1 MALKNIDGFKIDNI
15 ISKSQIK
22 KLEIQTVE
30 KIKSMYANTN
40 ILVDEEIND
49 VKYFYDIETGKKY
62 IMLSIKSENHKDGSV
77 GYAYY
82 TEKYEI

>member
-1 MALKNIDGFKIDNI
+1 MHIYTQCASEYRVCSG
-15 ISKSQIK
+15 
-22 KLEIQTVE
+22 
-30 KIKSMYANTN
+30 
-40 ILVDEEIND
+40 VDEEIND

-77 GYAYY
+77 GYVYY